1 MITIPETVERLVRNS
16 PLLEDALARGW
27 LNLSAVARA
36 LRPEIERELQ
46 KKIQDGAVTIALH
59 RLAGK
64 RSLRAKPMK
73 RLFRTA
79 PDLMVRSNLF
89 EVTYANTTGF
99 FLRQTKLLEKPGAST
114 APFLTVTRGIR
125 ETTIIAGLVLR
136 ERVLAVFRDIPR
148 IALLDHLS
156 SVTVLLPPGTALIP
170 GVYSYILKALAWDG
184 IPVVEV
190 VSTSNEFTIVFED
203 RNIDPAFGLIKRLF

>member
-1 MITIPETVERLVRNS
+1 MVTIPETVEKLVRKS
-16 PLLEDALARGW
+16 PFLEEAMARGW

-36 LRPEIERELQ
+36 LRSGVEQEVM
-46 KKIQDGAVTIALH
+46 KKVRDGAVVVALN
-59 RLAGK
+59 RLA
-64 RSLRAKPMK
+64 RARVIRVKPLK

-89 EVTYANTTGF
+89 EVTYANGPG
-99 FLRQTKLLEKPGAST
+99 LHDRQKKLLEKSSRRGD
-114 APFLTVTRGIR
+114 PFLTITQGIH
-125 ETTIIAGLVLR
+125 ETTIIAGRELR
-136 ERVLAVFRDIPR
+136 ERVLEAFKGVPR
-148 IALLDHLS
+148 IALLERLS
-156 SVTVLLPPGTALIP
+156 SVTVLLPPGTALVP

-190 VSTSNEFTIVFED
+190 VSTSNEFTIVLED